1 MRFTAGLHFSLALR
15 HFGRWPFLW
24 KSLFLT
30 ALRSWVASVP
40 QCPLEHFPRQ
50 LNSCH
55 ACKFTA
61 EKIHHSDFGGGSLPS
76 PSDLPSKRLQRGDIE
91 GKDSQM
97 ARRKWGANSWWQS
110 FASRHY
116 ILISL
121 ILSYINDVRLPSQF
135 LLLRNPQPSTSCN
148 SVLCEAASSMHPRI
162 WQDQHF
168 LSPGNVR
175 IRRKV
180 IFWPQQLRK
189 QRNCLCQAA
198 PGFVMHLMTP
208 TLTSTDHW
216 SMDAKTSQK
225 IGQLRCIKNQPS
237 AILRLPRWFYLNT
250 IKAPRIAKC
259 QHENMYSLFLSMWF
273 STLCPCALLEK
284 NLIIRSMLS
293 FTCL

>member
-116 ILISL
+116 ILILL

-189 QRNCLCQAA
+189 QRNCYAKRLLASWCTWWHQPLHQRTIEAWTQK
-198 PGFVMHLMTP
+198 HL
-208 TLTSTDHW
+208 
-216 SMDAKTSQK
+216 KK
-225 IGQLRCIKNQPS
+225 S
-237 AILRLPRWFYLNT
+237 ANWDVS
-250 IKAPRIAKC
+250 RINHINRP
-259 QHENMYSLFLSMWF
+259 QY
-273 STLCPCALLEK
+273 
-284 NLIIRSMLS
+284 
-293 FTCL
+293 